1 MEIGTRRRGGRR
13 RGLGS
18 GRRIGSERGR
28 RGVKGRGRGERKEK
42 EQYNSA
48 SESWR
53 IRITSTH
60 FQFVVSTHSC
70 VLKSIHHLGQSV
82 GASVDMIGVQD
93 NVDHHM

>member
-1 MEIGTRRRGGRR
+1 MEMGTRRRGGRR

-18 GRRIGSERGR
+18 ERGR
-28 RGVKGRGRGERKEK
+28 RGVEGRGRGRGECKEK

-53 IRITSTH
+53 IRITTTH

-82 GASVDMIGVQD
+82 GASVGMIGVQD
-93 NVDHHM
+93 NVDHHMR